1 VIDFRY
7 HLVSIVSIFLALAV
21 GIVLGAGPLQGEL
34 GDTLTN
40 EVAGLREDKAQL
52 NAQLSDATAEID
64 AREDYIGE
72 TNPAVLADTMNGQR
86 VAVVVLP
93 GADTA
98 LVESTA
104 TTLAASGAAV
114 VSTTTVAQ
122 NWVSTDEAVVAA
134 RDAAVRDAAAGAG
147 IDVSETGSVSARD
160 VLLAILLSTSART
173 PPNTV
178 DAQQARAALATLA
191 AADLIEVAG
200 EDVQIADLV
209 VVIAGSISEGD
220 PAAQQAAADRWV
232 DLVIALDSRS
242 AGVVAAG
249 ATTTATGEEAL
260 DVVASIRNDAT
271 ATEVVST
278 VDNGGSALGQA
289 SIVHALAEQR
299 AGEVGQ
305 YGFADGADA
314 PFAPVPA
321 S

>member
-72 TNPAVLADTMNGQR
+72 TNPAILADSLDGQR

-93 GADTA
+93 GTDTA

-104 TTLAASGAAV
+104 TSLASSGAAV
-114 VSTTTVAQ
+114 VSTTTIAQ
-122 NWVSTDEAVVAA
+122 NWVSTDEAVVTA

-147 IDVSETGSVSARD
+147 IDVSDTGSVSARD
-160 VLLAILLSTSART
+160 VLLAALLSTSART
-173 PPNTV
+173 LPNTI

-191 AADLIEVAG
+191 SADLIDVAG

-209 VVIAGSISEGD
+209 VVVAETITEGN

-232 DLVIALDSRS
+232 DLVIALDARS
-242 AGVVAAG
+242 AGLVTAG
-249 ATTTATGEEAL
+249 ATTTATDAI

-271 ATEVVST
+271 ATEGVST
-278 VDNGGSALGQA
+278 VDNGGSTLGQA
-289 SIVHALAEQR
+289 SIVHALVEQR

-305 YGFADGADA
+305 YGFAEGADA

-321 S
+321 P